1 MRVTILDY
9 TGYIRDTLV
18 GINQGNALLINPNVK
33 NQLFLNHET
42 ETKEMTT
49 NYICKM
55 LGIKD
60 FSNESLLITIYS
72 HNHSTDYIQY
82 FNMIKPNIVISN
94 SDITVTTNIA
104 NVSIRD
110 KNNNEIAKSL
120 QDEIDH
126 LVYKSKRNNCCLLLF
141 VLSILAPI
149 MLIFTSILLIIISMI
164 Y

>member
-72 HNHSTDYIQY
+72 HNH
-82 FNMIKPNIVISN
+82 
-94 SDITVTTNIA
+94 
-104 NVSIRD
+104 
-110 KNNNEIAKSL
+110 EIAKSL

-141 VLSILAPI
+141 VLSILALI